1 MKHAYI
7 LLGILLLFMSSCSQF
22 NGDMN
27 AKLSDLTTK
36 VDSLSAKV
44 EELTE
49 QNQLLDQEISWLE
62 NEIVDLDK
70 TKKSKLTDPLP
81 ASTAKTPE
89 KTVSDGRCKAL
100 TTSGS
105 RCSRIAQKGSEYC
118 WQHIKTYEP
127 DRPEE
132 KDKATGSVSVSS
144 DSGSYTIYT
153 GPKGGKYYINSSG
166 KKIYIKK

>member
-1 MKHAYI
+1 MKHAYLI
-7 LLGILLLFMSSCSQF
+7 LVLLMIVLSSCSQF
-22 NGDMN
+22 NGELDS
-27 AKLSDLTTK
+27 KLSDLTAK

-44 EELTE
+44 DELTE

-62 NEIVDLDK
+62 NEIVDLDHL
-70 TKKSKLTDPLP
+70 KKSKLAEPVPST
-81 ASTAKTPE
+81 TAKTPE
-89 KTVSDGRCKAL
+89 KSVQDGQCKAL

-105 RCSRIAQKGSEYC
+105 RCSRVAQKGSEYC

-127 DRPEE
+127 DRPAA